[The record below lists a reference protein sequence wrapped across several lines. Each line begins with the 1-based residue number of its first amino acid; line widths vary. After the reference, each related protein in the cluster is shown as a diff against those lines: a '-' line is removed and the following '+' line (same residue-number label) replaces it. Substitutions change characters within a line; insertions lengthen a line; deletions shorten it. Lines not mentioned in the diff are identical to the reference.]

1 MERQEEEKQQQQQK
15 ESNGW
20 NLEQFQSTI
29 NTILSSKSY
38 LRI

>member
-1 MERQEEEKQQQQQK
+1 MESQEEEKQQQQK
-15 ESNGW
+15 ELNGW